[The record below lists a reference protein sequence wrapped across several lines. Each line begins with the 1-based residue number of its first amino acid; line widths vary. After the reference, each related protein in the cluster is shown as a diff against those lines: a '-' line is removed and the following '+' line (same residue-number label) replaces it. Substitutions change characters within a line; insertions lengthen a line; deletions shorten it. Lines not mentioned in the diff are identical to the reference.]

1 MPLNRT
7 FMRFLTLLSLLIWL
21 LIVTGCRD
29 SQPQADTLSGELVV
43 FTAAS
48 LTDAFIE
55 IGNQFEQAYSGSSV
69 TFNFAGSS
77 QLAQQLAQGAPAD
90 VFASA
95 NDLQMRAAVT
105 AGRIVSG
112 SQQTFAH
119 NRLVVALPS
128 GNPAGIGTLAD
139 LARPGVIVL
148 LAEQSV
154 PVGAY
159 SLEFLW
165 KASQDPALGSDYQE
179 KVLANTVSYEQNV
192 RTVLSKV
199 TLGEADAGIVYHS
212 DITAAGVG
220 EVEQIDIPDHLNTVA
235 SYPIA
240 VVRDS
245 QQMELAE
252 TFVAYLLSPQ
262 GQQIL
267 AGAGLIPV
275 NEVSSE

>member
-1 MPLNRT
+1 
-7 FMRFLTLLSLLIWL
+7 
-21 LIVTGCRD
+21 
-29 SQPQADTLSGELVV
+29 
-43 FTAAS
+43 
-48 LTDAFIE
+48 
-55 IGNQFEQAYSGSSV
+55 
-69 TFNFAGSS
+69 
-77 QLAQQLAQGAPAD
+77 
-90 VFASA
+90 
-95 NDLQMRAAVT
+95 
-105 AGRIVSG
+105 
-112 SQQTFAH
+112 
-119 NRLVVALPS
+119 
-128 GNPAGIGTLAD
+128 
-139 LARPGVIVL
+139 L

>member
-1 MPLNRT
+1 MPQNRT

>member
-1 MPLNRT
+1 MPQNRT

-69 TFNFAGSS
+69 TFNIAGSS

>member
-1 MPLNRT
+1 MPQNRT

-55 IGNQFEQAYSGSSV
+55 IGNQFEQAYPGSSV

-95 NDLQMRAAVT
+95 NDLQMRAAAT